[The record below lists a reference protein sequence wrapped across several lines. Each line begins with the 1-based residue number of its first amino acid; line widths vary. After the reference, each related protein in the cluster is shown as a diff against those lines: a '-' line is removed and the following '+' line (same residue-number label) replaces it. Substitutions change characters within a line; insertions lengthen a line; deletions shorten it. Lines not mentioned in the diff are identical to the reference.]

1 MAGFS
6 ELWPLGGVGP
16 WDKST
21 FMMLPKGGANLVL
34 LEGASLRELA
44 YDHNKFVLTEVTNE
58 NRLKVEKGLHE
69 EVASRLR
76 PALGALKK
84 DSRLLLV
91 RKRSGTEDN
100 ITIGKG
106 GGAATLQVGQ
116 YPPRRYSLA
125 FKFMQHDKSTRPSRW
140 KPEDA
145 AGWLAKLNATYGA
158 QANITF
164 EMAEKPDYFTV
175 ETVLPQPIDKKA
187 FDTHIVAHKSK
198 VTTGKDKVT
207 GKDNPPVLT
216 VFLVGKWK
224 SDGGHPN
231 GSTLSDQKVSVI
243 TDEPQHPKESL
254 VAADPF
260 MLTLTHEIGHWVLYQ
275 RGYKKPGEHHHPRQG
290 ILLSIYIQSL
300 RFDKQLMNHLNTY
313 G

>member
-1 MAGFS
+1 MSGFS

-21 FMMLPKGGANLVL
+21 FMMLPKGGANLVI

-106 GGAATLQVGQ
+106 GGSGTLQVGQ
-116 YPPRRYSLA
+116 YPQRRYSLA
-125 FKFMQHDKSTRPSRW
+125 FKFMQHDKSKRPSRW

-145 AGWLAKLNATYGA
+145 AGWLAKLNAIYGA

-175 ETVLPQPIDKKA
+175 ESVLPQPIDQQA
-187 FDTHIVAHKSK
+187 FDNHIVAHKSK
-198 VTTGKDKVT
+198 IATRKDKVT

-224 SDGGHPN
+224 SDSHAN
-231 GSTLSDQKVSVI
+231 GSTFSDQKVSVI
-243 TDEPQHPKESL
+243 TDEPEHPKESL

-260 MLTLTHEIGHWVLYQ
+260 MLTLAHEIGHWVLYQ
-275 RGYKKPGEHHHPRQG
+275 RGFKQGSHHHPRQG
-290 ILLSIYIQSL
+290 ILQSIHIQSL
-300 RFDKQLMNHLNTY
+300 RFDKQLMNNLNTY

>member
-76 PALGALKK
+76 PVLGALKK

-116 YPPRRYSLA
+116 YPLRRYSLA

-175 ETVLPQPIDKKA
+175 ETVLPQPIEKKA
-187 FDTHIVAHKSK
+187 FENHIVAHKSK
-198 VTTGKDKVT
+198 VATGKDKAT

-231 GSTLSDQKVSVI
+231 GTTFYDPKVAVI
-243 TDEPQHPKESL
+243 TDEPVHPKEAIA
-254 VAADPF
+254 AADPF
-260 MLTLTHEIGHWVLYQ
+260 MLTLAHEVGHWVLYQ
-275 RGYKKPGEHHHPRQG
+275 RGFKGEHHHKRQG
-290 ILLSIYIQSL
+290 ILHSIYIQSL